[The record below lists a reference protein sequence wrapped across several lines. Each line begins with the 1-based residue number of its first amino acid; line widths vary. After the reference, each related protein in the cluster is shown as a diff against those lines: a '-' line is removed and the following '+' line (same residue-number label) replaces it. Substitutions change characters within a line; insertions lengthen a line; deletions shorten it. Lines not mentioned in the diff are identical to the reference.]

1 MSKQKVVSSLL
12 LSTVVLGGL
21 AFYPTTTVK
30 AEVLEPDVTSVNV
43 SDATNIPVVS
53 NEEELEDDIA
63 SEEEL
68 NEQAEEVTKPSSPEA
83 LLQPRA
89 MMSDSTNSDMEEIP
103 VDDSVSEKIADTP
116 LIQTSNVDSKA
127 KGDDQAKIRASV
139 SVEPLKVEKN
149 KLEWQVTF
157 DTEAWSFDKSPGGFY
172 FVLPEGLELTEIID
186 NDHGSS
192 NIINDFPTDVNAPK
206 NDGGQKY
213 RFFSKEE
220 KRQDDKN
227 FDSQWG
233 WSAEQANPDVT
244 VQKWKSEGRFSK
256 IYFIDK
262 ITDTT
267 RVTYALTA
275 RITDSNQKSFPVAAV
290 MKTFGYTNWSGV
302 QFTSLGAREILLETP
317 KETPMPPKEAPKP
330 EEPKQEAP
338 QTPAPDAPQPE
349 GSKDTPEASPKPEAP
364 QTPPAPEASQPEAPE
379 SSGIVELGTI
389 PKESL
394 KVKVTFKEKGDI
406 LTTPDS
412 TYRLQEGQY
421 LEEVIIGSNIED
433 TLARA
438 QKRVTTKEGYEFVGW
453 ALESDPEKEIEKNLK
468 VSHDIT
474 LVAIVRKKSSE
485 ETLKPMEPK
494 VEKPTP
500 EVPQVPEAPSTPK
513 EEAPKKEVP
522 APEVPSILEEQPK
535 ETPVPEVPKQEEVQ
549 PEAPKSDKVE
559 TDKPMPETKKPDM
572 KQPKADD
579 MPKEQ
584 KPKAEEPKA
593 EQPQMDKPQMEAPK
607 KDSEAPKTGKTET
620 DKPMPET
627 KKPDMKQPKTDDMP
641 KEQKPKAEE
650 PKAEQPQM
658 EAPKKDSEAP
668 KSDKAETD
676 KPMPETKKPDMK
688 QPKTD
693 DMPKEQKP
701 NAEAPK
707 AEQPQMEA
715 PKKDS
720 EAPKTGKAE
729 TDKPMPE
736 TKKPDMK
743 QPKTDD
749 MPKEQKPKAEEPKA
763 EQPQMDTP
771 QMEAPKKDSEA
782 PKTGKAESDKPMPE
796 TKQPDMKQPKTDD
809 MLKEQKP
816 KAEEPKAEQPQMEA
830 PKKDSEA
837 PKSDKVETDKP
848 MPETKKPDM
857 KQPKADKQEA
867 EKAQMTRTEG
877 MKPESKVSMMPK
889 AEAPKATLPNTG
901 EASSAIGWLGG
912 ALATLATGLY
922 LFKNKKEE

>member
-30 AEVLEPDVTSVNV
+30 AEVLEPDVTSVNA
-43 SDATNIPVVS
+43 SDATNITVVS

-103 VDDSVSEKIADTP
+103 VNDEPSDNMAEKVVEKP
-116 LIQTSNVDSKA
+116 LTQSSNADSKLSSN
-127 KGDDQAKIRASV
+127 DQTKLKTSV
-139 SVEPLKVEKN
+139 SVDSLSFEK
-149 KLEWQVTF
+149 KEVKWRVSF
-157 DTEAWSFDKSPGGFY
+157 DTSAWSFNNSHGGFY

-186 NDHGSS
+186 NNHDNS
-192 NIINDFPTDVNAPK
+192 NIIGKFPTNVHSPEN
-206 NDGGQKY
+206 NGGKEY
-213 RFFSKEE
+213 RFFSKE
-220 KRQDDKN
+220 KDN
-227 FDSQWG
+227 DSFNAQWG
-233 WSAEQANPDVT
+233 WSAGQANPDDT
-244 VQKWKSEGRFSK
+244 VNKWKSENRFSK
-256 IYFIDK
+256 IYFIDQIK
-262 ITDTT
+262 DTT
-267 RVTYALTA
+267 KVTYTLTA
-275 RITDSNQKSFPVAAV
+275 NVIDPSPKSFLLVAV
-290 MKTFGYTNWSGV
+290 MKSFGYKNHSNTEY
-302 QFTSLGAREILLETP
+302 TSLGAREITLE
-317 KETPMPPKEAPKP
+317 KEKTLPPKEDPKP

-349 GSKDTPEASPKPEAP
+349 GPKDTPEASPKPEAP
-364 QTPPAPEASQPEAPE
+364 QTPPAPEDSQPEAPE

-500 EVPQVPEAPSTPK
+500 EVPQVPEAPQTPEAPTEEPKKEDAPAPSTPSVPEEQPKETPAPEVPSTPEKQPEAPKEEPEQDAPQTPEAPSTPK
-513 EEAPKKEVP
+513 EEAPKEEVP
-522 APEVPSILEEQPK
+522 APEVPSVPEEQPK
-535 ETPVPEVPKQEEVQ
+535 ETPKPEVPKQEDVQ

-559 TDKPMPETKKPDM
+559 SDK
-572 KQPKADD
+572 Q
-579 MPKEQ
+579 
-584 KPKAEEPKA
+584 
-593 EQPQMDKPQMEAPK
+593 
-607 KDSEAPKTGKTET
+607 
-620 DKPMPET
+620 MPET

-658 EAPKKDSEAP
+658 EAPKKDSEA
-668 KSDKAETD
+668 
-676 KPMPETKKPDMK
+676 
-688 QPKTD
+688 
-693 DMPKEQKP
+693 
-701 NAEAPK
+701 
-707 AEQPQMEA
+707 
-715 PKKDS
+715 
-720 EAPKTGKAE
+720 
-729 TDKPMPE
+729 
-736 TKKPDMK
+736 
-743 QPKTDD
+743 
-749 MPKEQKPKAEEPKA
+749 
-763 EQPQMDTP
+763 
-771 QMEAPKKDSEA
+771 
-782 PKTGKAESDKPMPE
+782 
-796 TKQPDMKQPKTDD
+796 
-809 MLKEQKP
+809 
-816 KAEEPKAEQPQMEA
+816 
-830 PKKDSEA
+830 
-837 PKSDKVETDKP
+837 
-848 MPETKKPDM
+848 
-857 KQPKADKQEA
+857 
-867 EKAQMTRTEG
+867 
-877 MKPESKVSMMPK
+877 
-889 AEAPKATLPNTG
+889 
-901 EASSAIGWLGG
+901 
-912 ALATLATGLY
+912 
-922 LFKNKKEE
+922 

>member
-30 AEVLEPDVTSVNV
+30 AEVLEPDVTSVNA

-364 QTPPAPEASQPEAPE
+364 E

-627 KKPDMKQPKTDDMP
+627 KKPDMKQPKADDMP
-641 KEQKPKAEE
+641 KEQTPKSED
-650 PKAEQPQM
+650 PNVEQPQM
-658 EAPKKDSEAP
+658 EAPKKDSESP
-668 KSDKAETD
+668 KTGKAETD
-676 KPMPETKKPDMK
+676 KPMPETKQPDMK
-688 QPKTD
+688 QPKAD
-693 DMPKEQKP
+693 DMPKEQTPKS
-701 NAEAPK
+701 EDPK

-720 EAPKTGKAE
+720 EAPKTGKVE

-743 QPKTDD
+743 QPKADD
-749 MPKEQKPKAEEPKA
+749 MPKEQKPKAEAPKA
-763 EQPQMDTP
+763 EQPQMDKP

-782 PKTGKAESDKPMPE
+782 PKY
-796 TKQPDMKQPKTDD
+796 
-809 MLKEQKP
+809 
-816 KAEEPKAEQPQMEA
+816 
-830 PKKDSEA
+830 
-837 PKSDKVETDKP
+837 DKVETDKP

-867 EKAQMTRTEG
+867 EKAQMPRTEG

>member
-30 AEVLEPDVTSVNV
+30 AEVLEPDVTSVNA

-364 QTPPAPEASQPEAPE
+364 E

-627 KKPDMKQPKTDDMP
+627 KKPDMKQPKADDMP
-641 KEQKPKAEE
+641 KEQTPKSEDPNVEQPQMEAPKKDSESPKTGKAETDKPMPETKQPDMKQPKADDMPKEQTPKSE
-650 PKAEQPQM
+650 DPKAEQPQM
-658 EAPKKDSEAP
+658 EAPKKDSESP
-668 KSDKAETD
+668 KTGKAETD
-676 KPMPETKKPDMK
+676 KPMPETKQPDMK
-688 QPKTD
+688 QPKAD
-693 DMPKEQKP
+693 DMPKEQTPKS
-701 NAEAPK
+701 EDPK

-720 EAPKTGKAE
+720 EAPKTGKVE

-743 QPKTDD
+743 QPKADD
-749 MPKEQKPKAEEPKA
+749 MPKEQKPKAEAPKA
-763 EQPQMDTP
+763 EQPQMDKP

-782 PKTGKAESDKPMPE
+782 PKY
-796 TKQPDMKQPKTDD
+796 
-809 MLKEQKP
+809 
-816 KAEEPKAEQPQMEA
+816 
-830 PKKDSEA
+830 
-837 PKSDKVETDKP
+837 DKVETDKP

-867 EKAQMTRTEG
+867 EKAQMPRTEG

>member
-30 AEVLEPDVTSVNV
+30 AESLETDVTSVSSGDV
-43 SDATNIPVVS
+43 VEKPVVS
-53 NEEELEDDIA
+53 DGGESDFLAEEELEDDETL
-63 SEEEL
+63 EEEL
-68 NEQAEEVTKPSSPEA
+68 NEKAEEVTEPSSPEA

-89 MMSDSTNSDMEEIP
+89 VMSNSGSNDMEEIP

-364 QTPPAPEASQPEAPE
+364 E

-500 EVPQVPEAPSTPK
+500 EVPQVPEAPQTPEAPTEEPKKEDAPAPSTPSVPEEQPKETPAPEVPSTPEKQPEAPKEEPEQDAPQTPEAPSTPK

-522 APEVPSILEEQPK
+522 APEVPSIPEEQPK

-627 KKPDMKQPKTDDMP
+627 KKPDMKQPKADDMP
-641 KEQKPKAEE
+641 KEQTPKAEA
-650 PKAEQPQM
+650 PKAEQPQMDKPQM

-668 KSDKAETD
+668 KTGKVETD

-688 QPKTD
+688 QPKAD

-701 NAEAPK
+701 KAEAPK
-707 AEQPQMEA
+707 AEQPQMDKPQMEA

-720 EAPKTGKAE
+720 EAPKY
-729 TDKPMPE
+729 
-736 TKKPDMK
+736 
-743 QPKTDD
+743 
-749 MPKEQKPKAEEPKA
+749 
-763 EQPQMDTP
+763 
-771 QMEAPKKDSEA
+771 
-782 PKTGKAESDKPMPE
+782 
-796 TKQPDMKQPKTDD
+796 
-809 MLKEQKP
+809 
-816 KAEEPKAEQPQMEA
+816 
-830 PKKDSEA
+830 
-837 PKSDKVETDKP
+837 DKVETDKP

-867 EKAQMTRTEG
+867 EKAQMPRTEG